1 MPHILCGRKRVSDRS
16 AKYKDLNKCKLWTA
30 YILCMF
36 RINAIRVELNVSVRD
51 AIYQLSISA
60 STLMLRFSGTLTCM
74 DLKRS

>member
-16 AKYKDLNKCKLWTA
+16 AKYKDLNECKLRTA

-60 STLMLRFSGTLTCM
+60 STLMLRFSGTLTGM
-74 DLKRS
+74 DLNRS